1 MKHLETGK
9 DDFFIFRKCLLKY
22 EHMFAIMGAKDMNIC
37 LGRMIFLIDATP
49 AFLSWETVYR
59 LAHRGGTLDLRDVP
73 AAVGRDVTLRH
84 GIILEKS
91 IPAKNCGVKTG
102 QSVPEAKKA
111 VT

>member
-1 MKHLETGK
+1 M
-9 DDFFIFRKCLLKY
+9 KY
-22 EHMFAIMGAKDMNIC
+22 EHMFAIMSAKDMNIC
-37 LGRMIFLIDATP
+37 LVRMIFLIDVTT

-102 QSVPEAKKA
+102 QSVLVAKKQ
-111 VT
+111 